1 MSRVVSI
8 CRRCPSLL
16 QEPAIGSVAAHVT
29 GVLRIAVT
37 AWWGSSAVL
46 LVAGLWL
53 LLAGRL
59 NAQHRDGNRVRG
71 VAMAGRVVLVA
82 ACWPVVMMGCVLGG
96 VRTRLRDSTRL
107 LVAAGRDAA
116 VATDVESHGQRER
129 STKTMNRDPRGQ
141 VDYGVPQTAPFWVGQ
156 RIRNTNAGR
165 GVVISVQA
173 KDIADPHGSLP
184 GGRWWEV
191 VVEFDQPY
199 VPRPKADRIRPVRT
213 WSWNVL
219 ADRYGRCPRTSHLSA
234 G

>member
-1 MSRVVSI
+1 MCAV
-8 CRRCPSLL
+8 RRP
-16 QEPAIGSVAAHVT
+16 AAHVID
-29 GVLRIAVT
+29 VLALVVT

-59 NAQHRDGNRVRG
+59 NARHRDGNRVRG
-71 VAMAGRVVLVA
+71 VVMAGRVALVA
-82 ACWPVVMMGCVLGG
+82 ACWPVVVLGCVIGG
-96 VRTRLRDSTRL
+96 VRRRLRDSTRR

-116 VATDVESHGQRER
+116 VVTDVESHRQRER
-129 STKTMNRDPRGQ
+129 NTKTMDSDPRGQ

-156 RIRNTNAGR
+156 RIRNAHAGR
-165 GVVISVQA
+165 GVVISVHA
-173 KDIADPHGSLP
+173 KDLADPHGSLP

-199 VPRPKADRIRPVRT
+199 VPRPKAGRVRAVRT

-219 ADRYGRCPRTSHLSA
+219 ADRYGRCTRTSQLRA
-234 G
+234 C